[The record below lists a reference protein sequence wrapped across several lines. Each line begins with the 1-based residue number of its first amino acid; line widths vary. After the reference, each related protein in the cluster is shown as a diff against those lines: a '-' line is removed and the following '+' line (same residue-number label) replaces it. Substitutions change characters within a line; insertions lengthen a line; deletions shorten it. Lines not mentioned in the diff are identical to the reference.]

1 MPATEKLMAD
11 GTPARLKVR
20 IVLADIRG
28 IFQIDRTFSAT
39 VNDDS
44 IRFYESFLLGRKG
57 AKRRVLDI
65 KGAYFE
71 GKVPT
76 PEEGGRVLYARV
88 PPGWEEFGF
97 PMVDSVTGEPNYFRV
112 VGNVPGRQN
121 AGVIWQDEYDKW
133 LFEQDFSQSVVDRR
147 IFYKSIVKA
156 DGGDGLFVIGVY
168 VDDNWTHCECDVV
181 WEAFYAKWS
190 ARFKPSLT
198 NDLMGRDFCG
208 VSYTDKD
215 DGTVELSCEKLLNS
229 LREMVAEYIC
239 MRATPDT
246 PHVR

>member
-97 PMVDSVTGEPNYFRV
+97 PTVDPVTREPNYFRV
-112 VGNVPGRQN
+112 VGNVPGRQD
-121 AGVIWQDEYDKW
+121 AGVIWQDEYD
-133 LFEQDFSQSVVDRR
+133 
-147 IFYKSIVKA
+147 
-156 DGGDGLFVIGVY
+156 
-168 VDDNWTHCECDVV
+168 
-181 WEAFYAKWS
+181 
-190 ARFKPSLT
+190 
-198 NDLMGRDFCG
+198 
-208 VSYTDKD
+208 
-215 DGTVELSCEKLLNS
+215 
-229 LREMVAEYIC
+229 
-239 MRATPDT
+239 
-246 PHVR
+246 